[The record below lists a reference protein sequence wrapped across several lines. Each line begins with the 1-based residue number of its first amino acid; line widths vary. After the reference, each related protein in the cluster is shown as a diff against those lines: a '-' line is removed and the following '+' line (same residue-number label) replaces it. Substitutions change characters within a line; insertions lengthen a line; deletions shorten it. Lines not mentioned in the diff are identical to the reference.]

1 MDDWKELI
9 KDFLDEA
16 YTLIESLEESL
27 LNLEKNS
34 TDQAAIDVVFRVAHT
49 IKGGSGAVGF
59 DDVQRLTHEMEDV
72 LDMVRTK
79 KLTLTP
85 DDITLL
91 LEVRDR
97 LEQML
102 QAHEHGTPLDFEPTQ
117 GLITRL
123 KEVKSGKPVA
133 APQVAG
139 SPTPAGSAPTEE
151 ASSTYMIDTLP
162 LAARFNMNPELIQL
176 FQDSVHSGEKFI
188 FVEIRFNED
197 YEMKDIGPL
206 EVLNIINN
214 FAEPIHLN
222 PDAETIDVE
231 YNNYLNVILP
241 TEETLEYIKYKL
253 TIPDVVT
260 SVRAYELSEE
270 FSEALTQSMNG
281 ESVIYDNPSSSTPE
295 VEEAPAV
302 TPAPV
307 PAAPATTAPTPVAA
321 PTPTPAPE
329 APAAPTPAPAPAKAA
344 SPESEEKRN
353 PTLRVESGRIDE
365 LLNLMGE
372 LVIIKSGLS
381 QHEIDMEKSIQ
392 RIRTS
397 LRNVLS
403 STILLPLSDDPEQ
416 NEQRNAAM
424 RKGILSINEH
434 MDIYSDYMQQLA
446 RISSSLQG
454 RMMNLR
460 MVPVQTVFSRFPR
473 LIRDIAKQL
482 GKNVELIIEG
492 EETEIDK
499 GMIDDLYD
507 PLMHMIRNSLDHAIE
522 APADRKAIG
531 KRETGTIRLSAFQE
545 GDSIF
550 IEVTDDGKGI
560 NGDSIKRKAIEKGF
574 ITPEQAAQM
583 SAKDAVSLVF
593 AAGFST
599 ADQISNLSGRGVGM
613 DVVRSKIEALGG
625 NVSIS
630 TELGQGTS
638 VRIRLPLTLAIIQGL
653 LLQVET
659 IHFVI
664 PVGSVE
670 ETVILNPK
678 EITHLEHYMAL
689 NFRGKLIP
697 ILSLSGVL
705 YGNNILE
712 TERYQ
717 AGAIHPDH
725 TEKEEDEQQQMSDYC
740 IIIKY
745 GDRQVGVVVST
756 ILGEQDIVIKPL
768 DTSLIQSPGLSAA
781 TIVGNGEIGFILD
794 MPQIIRH
801 HFINSRSGG
810 FHG

>member
-1 MDDWKELI
+1 
-9 KDFLDEA
+9 
-16 YTLIESLEESL
+16 
-27 LNLEKNS
+27 
-34 TDQAAIDVVFRVAHT
+34 
-49 IKGGSGAVGF
+49 
-59 DDVQRLTHEMEDV
+59 MEDV

-79 KLTLTP
+79 KLTLNP

-91 LEVRDR
+91 LEVGDR
-97 LEQML
+97 LAQML
-102 QAHEHGTPLDFEPTQ
+102 KAHEHGSPLDFEPTQ

-123 KEVKSGKPVA
+123 REVKTGTKSSANAGASVPPVSESA
-133 APQVAG
+133 QG
-139 SPTPAGSAPTEE
+139 SSA
-151 ASSTYMIDTLP
+151 YMIDALP
-162 LAARFNMNPELIQL
+162 LAARFNMNPELVQL
-176 FQDSVHSGEKFI
+176 FQDSVHSGEKFV

-222 PDAETIDVE
+222 PDADAIDVE
-231 YNNYLNVILP
+231 YHNYLNAVLP
-241 TEETLEYIKYKL
+241 TEESLEYVQYKL
-253 TIPDVVT
+253 TVPDVVT
-260 SVRAYELSEE
+260 SVKVYELSEE
-270 FSEALTQSMNG
+270 FAEALSKSMDG
-281 ESVIYDNPSSSTPE
+281 QPVPYDNPSSS
-295 VEEAPAV
+295 
-302 TPAPV
+302 
-307 PAAPATTAPTPVAA
+307 A
-321 PTPTPAPE
+321 PTPTPAPV
-329 APAAPTPAPAPAKAA
+329 ATAPTPAPVATPTPVAPVAPVAPPTPVASPAPAKA
-344 SPESEEKRN
+344 PESEEKRN

-381 QHEIDMEKSIQ
+381 QYEIDMEKSIQ
-392 RIRTS
+392 NLRTS
-397 LRNVLS
+397 LRHVLS
-403 STILLPLSDDPEQ
+403 STILLPLSDDDDLNQ
-416 NEQRNAAM
+416 QRNSSL
-424 RKGILSINEH
+424 RTGIQSINEH
-434 MDIYSDYMQQLA
+434 MDIYTDYMQQLS

-522 APADRKAIG
+522 APADRVTAG
-531 KRETGTIRLSAFQE
+531 KRETGMIRLSAFQE

-560 NGDSIKRKAIEKGF
+560 NGEAIKRKAIEKGF
-574 ITPEQAAQM
+574 LSPEQAAQM
-583 SAKDAVSLVF
+583 SEKEAVSLVF

-613 DVVRSKIEALGG
+613 DVVRSKIEELGG
-625 NVSIS
+625 SVSIS

-653 LLQVET
+653 LLQVED

-678 EITHLEHYMAL
+678 EITRLEHYMAL

-712 TERYQ
+712 TERY
-717 AGAIHPDH
+717 H
-725 TEKEEDEQQQMSDYC
+725 EDAPEPESNGDQQTRDYC

-745 GDRQVGVVVST
+745 GERQVGVVVSA
-756 ILGEQDIVIKPL
+756 IIGEQDIVIKPL
-768 DTSLIQSPGLSAA
+768 DTSLIQSPGLAAA

-801 HFINSRSGG
+801 YFQNTRAGG
-810 FHG
+810 HHGQ